1 MTAYLVATVLNVLVA
16 IGRCAHLSP
25 LVNAWDYCVFPGFTG

>member
-1 MTAYLVATVLNVLVA
+1 MIGYLVAHAADVLAA